1 MGFLKNDSKSTVSNA
16 QGSAGLSS
24 GGFNAILD
32 QGSEFEGKLSF
43 EGVVRID
50 GLFKGEVFA
59 PAHLVVGPTGKVVA
73 SINVDVVTI
82 SGQVEGDIVAKT
94 RVELQST
101 AHVKGNIFASSVVV
115 EDGAIFDG
123 KMSMSKKTE
132 LNGLAQEENK
142 EDKLSQQ
149 DEGHA

>member
-1 MGFLKNDSKSTVSNA
+1 MGFLKNDNKSTVNTSN
-16 QGSAGLSS
+16 GTGLTS

-59 PAHLVVGPTGKVVA
+59 PAHLVVGPTGKVIA
-73 SINVDVVTI
+73 NINVDVVTI

-115 EDGAIFDG
+115 EDGAVFDG
-123 KMSMSKKTE
+123 KMSMSKSE
-132 LNGLAQEENK
+132 LNGLAEESKNK
-142 EDKLSQQ
+142 LNQQ
-149 DEGHA
+149 DEVHT

>member
-1 MGFLKNDSKSTVSNA
+1 MGLLRNDSKSTVNA
-16 QGSAGLSS
+16 NNGAGLSS

-59 PAHLVVGPTGKVVA
+59 PAHLVVGPTGKVIA
-73 SINVDVVTI
+73 NINVDIVTI
-82 SGQVEGDIVAKT
+82 SGHVEGDIVAKT

-123 KMSMSKKTE
+123 KMTMSKGE
-132 LNGLAQEENK
+132 PNGLAERSKNQ
-142 EDKLSQQ
+142 LSQD
-149 DEGHA
+149 DEVHA